1 MNRLKIGINHVKSI
15 FLVDFFELKKIIFK
29 KGLMLFAR
37 EDNHLTRHI
46 GSRAFKLT
54 INLVWLGFG
63 SVGLINGQRSRWRPQ
78 NTCVYCREKKV
89 YQKKLDTSDMN
100 RLPPLLPNSKIDD
113 FWREKKM
120 FWRQS
125 SGDDGVSPTNQNSN
139 QFTICFEH
147 L

>member
-63 SVGLINGQRSRWRPQ
+63 SVGLINGQRSR
-78 NTCVYCREKKV
+78 
-89 YQKKLDTSDMN
+89 
-100 RLPPLLPNSKIDD
+100 
-113 FWREKKM
+113 
-120 FWRQS
+120 
-125 SGDDGVSPTNQNSN
+125 
-139 QFTICFEH
+139 
-147 L
+147 